1 MVRGYPDWGRIRKVG
16 QVSSVADLGE
26 LAVRLGSINS
36 FDRRGDVY
44 WMDSFED
51 GVAGWIATSAPG
63 GGTAAQSTTYARH
76 KGNSIKVTT
85 PAAVGGVLGIQHW
98 EALAFAGKT
107 GWEIALMSEGE
118 LQYFELLVDILDGSR
133 NWRAY
138 VRLDV
143 VGQKWEYED
152 SGGSWQTIATGV
164 VFTEAETLFNLTKL
178 VIDVTEHE
186 FVRLL
191 FNADEWLLAG
201 IAMRDMGATSGVYT
215 RFQPRVTA
223 DEALDYYFD
232 TAIITLN
239 EP

>member
-1 MVRGYPDWGRIRKVG
+1 MARGYRDWGKIKKG
-16 QVSSVADLGE
+16 DHVSAVADLGE

-44 WMDSFED
+44 WMDSFEY
-51 GVAGWIATSAPG
+51 GVAGWAVVSSPAG
-63 GGTAAQSTTYARH
+63 GSGAQSTSFARH
-76 KGNSIKVTT
+76 KGNSLKMTT
-85 PAAVGGVLGIQHW
+85 PAAVGGVVGVQHY

-107 GWEIALMSEGE
+107 GWEVGLMSEGE
-118 LQYFELLVDILDGSR
+118 LLFFELMIDILDGSR

-138 VRLDV
+138 VRLDI

-152 SGGSWQTIATGV
+152 SGGDWQTVATGV
-164 VFTEAETLFNLTKL
+164 SFTEVETLFNLIKL

-191 FNADEWLLAG
+191 FNIDEWGLGG

-215 RFQPRVTA
+215 RFWPRLIA
-223 DEALDYYFD
+223 DEAIACYLDP
-232 TAIITLN
+232 AIITLN